1 MKIAAD
7 GRLFWFLR
15 QGTLLDLEDPSILP
29 MVLQQVLSHGRIDDI
44 RSLLGAVDR
53 AQFEQGLKKI
63 GRFLPREVQTFWE
76 DFFAGH

>member
-7 GRLFWFLR
+7 GRLFWFLK
-15 QGTLLDLEDPSILP
+15 QGTMLDLEDQSVFP
-29 MVLQQVLSHGRIDDI
+29 MVLQQVLSHGQTDDI
-44 RSLLGAVDR
+44 RWLLRSVGR
-53 AQFEQGLKKI
+53 SRFEQGLKKI